1 MQVLCD
7 RVKRFSILSFAALLT
22 VNAIGLAAVQARP
35 LTPAEARRYPYG
47 ANLPDCG
54 DPSVVSRIQST
65 FSQAEDQYW
74 HSGLAIL
81 GFDKVD
87 EIGYRANGVD
97 YIPRR
102 YCVAQAVMN
111 DQKLRTVS
119 YSIGQDLGIIGWFG
133 FGVEWCVA
141 GLDREKAYA
150 PNCKMARP

>member
-7 RVKRFSILSFAALLT
+7 RVKRFSIVSFAALLT
-22 VNAIGLAAVQARP
+22 VNAIGLGALQARP
-35 LTPAEARRYPYG
+35 LTPAEARRYSYG

-65 FSQAEDQYW
+65 FGQAEDEYW
-74 HSGLAIL
+74 HSGLSIL
-81 GFDKVD
+81 GFDKID
-87 EIGYRANGVD
+87 EIGYRTNGVD